1 MNDISKVILGTV
13 QFGLNYGINNSI
25 GKPSKNKVFEILDFA
40 FTSGIKTLDT
50 ANAYGNSEL
59 LIGEYIETRKQT
71 EFNVCSK
78 FNVSIDIENIIKS
91 TLSRLNSKKLYS
103 FSFHNYDCYKSAA
116 DLEIEKLLKHKQN
129 GIIEKIGVSIYT
141 NEQLRE
147 VINCSWIDV
156 IQLPYNLLDCNFEK
170 VTLLKLAKSKQKIIH
185 SRSAFLQGLFYMDI
199 NNLPLKLIPLMP
211 YLKLIDSIAFENNVS
226 KNQLALNFVLQN
238 SYIDKVLIGVDT
250 VEQLSENLNCITI
263 LNSKVLNQIEAIDV
277 KENELLNP
285 ANWN

>member
-1 MNDISKVILGTV
+1 M
-13 QFGLNYGINNSI
+13 
-25 GKPSKNKVFEILDFA
+25 
-40 FTSGIKTLDT
+40 
-50 ANAYGNSEL
+50 
-59 LIGEYIETRKQT
+59 
-71 EFNVCSK
+71 
-78 FNVSIDIENIIKS
+78 
-91 TLSRLNSKKLYS
+91 
-103 FSFHNYDCYKSAA
+103 
-116 DLEIEKLLKHKQN
+116 
-129 GIIEKIGVSIYT
+129 
-141 NEQLRE
+141 
-147 VINCSWIDV
+147 

-199 NNLPLKLIPLMP
+199 NNLPLKLIPLKP

-250 VEQLSENLNCITI
+250 VEQLSENLNCITT